1 MSLTKGRTRILMF
14 VAVLALPAALA
25 AEVHCPS
32 GGTPTAG
39 STVNGGLDVD
49 GMCIVDNITV
59 NGGITVESGG
69 HLQLTRGTVN
79 GGIVDLPC
87 GELDVNA
94 TTNGSGTPTGTVST
108 INGGIDIEASNVCPP
123 NAFSDA
129 DIWTAKINGGI
140 SMTGT
145 FPAGFVPV
153 FCNNQIKGNMNLHNV
168 TVVPFGLA
176 EGTIGDP
183 DGSADFGRVCPG
195 NTITG
200 AFIMDNSSVFAVE
213 SNAIGGS
220 ALLSAS
226 TLELNGN
233 AIGGSLKCS
242 NGTVILPGE
251 PGDTAPNTVHGETH
265 CP

>member
-1 MSLTKGRTRILMF
+1 MSSTKGITRILVF
-14 VAVLALPAALA
+14 AAVLALPVALA

-32 GGTPTAG
+32 VSTPPAG

-49 GMCIVDNITV
+49 GTCIVDGVTV

-69 HLQLTRGTVN
+69 HLQFTNGTVN

-94 TTNGSGTPTGTVST
+94 TTGGSGVPITGATSL
-108 INGGIDIEASNVCPP
+108 INGGIDIEASDVCPLF
-123 NAFSDA
+123 AFSDA
-129 DIWTAKINGGI
+129 DIWNAQIVGGI
-140 SMTGT
+140 SMTGR

-153 FCNNQIKGNMNLHNV
+153 ICSNKIKGNMDLHNV
-168 TVVPFGLA
+168 TVVPLGAA

-183 DGSADFGRVCPG
+183 DGSADFGRPCPG
-195 NTITG
+195 NTISG
-200 AFIMDNSSVFAVE
+200 AFIMNSSSVFAVE
-213 SNAIGGS
+213 SNTIGGS
-220 ALLSAS
+220 VLLIAS

-233 AIGGSLKCS
+233 TIGGSLKCS
-242 NGTVILPGE
+242 DGTVMLPGE
-251 PGDTAPNTVHGETH
+251 PGESGNTVHGETH